1 MSAEDDLRKV
11 LSQLTDSE
19 EPEAIPFMPDR
30 AGGNAI
36 LEGLP
41 AATMV
46 RDMEDGR
53 ILWLNGACAALLG
66 VEAEASVGKTTG
78 SMGVDIILNRGDPHL
93 MIPGDPRQAT
103 VIDTAGAKVSCLV
116 FRRRM
121 ELGYRKVELDLI
133 VESQKLGDERS
144 GSGVRKRL
152 LDRAMAS
159 SGSGYIIAELLQVP
173 PSEGGEGEDDLLVL
187 DWGGSMPDTVTED
200 LGRGVSIASSIPVLS
215 DAGLVAAASRA
226 ESERTSQVVD
236 IPGAGR
242 AEVTLDP
249 PATAV
254 IFLRGGDRGEA
265 GDNIIVAGTG
275 MSAEE
280 PEAAEE
286 EMEAEEEQGPDEEVH
301 SNLHRSSRRPAVMY
315 LGFDDETLES
325 GEKMLDLLGFDP
337 VPVHGSE
344 ADADQI
350 RSLAGSVQSIV
361 ADITSRQTERACEL
375 LSGVASEGVPIIVIA
390 DEKILF
396 ELKGRGLTPEGWV
409 SRPCGINDL
418 AMAMSS
424 L

>member
-1 MSAEDDLRKV
+1 MSAEDDLREA
-11 LSQLTDSE
+11 LSRLTDSE

-41 AATMV
+41 AAAMV

-53 ILWLNGACAALLG
+53 LLWMNGACAALLG
-66 VEAEASVGKTTG
+66 VDAGSSVGKTTG
-78 SMGVDIILNRGDPHL
+78 AIGVDIILDRGDPHL

-133 VESQKLGDERS
+133 VESQKLGEERS
-144 GSGVRKRL
+144 GSGVKKRL

-159 SGSGYIIAELLQVP
+159 SGAGYIIAELLQVP

-187 DWGGSMPDTVTED
+187 DWGGSIPETITDD
-200 LGRGVSIASSIPVLS
+200 LGRGVSIASSVPVLS
-215 DAGLVAAASRA
+215 DAGLVSAASRA
-226 ESERTSQVVD
+226 ESEREAQVVD

-254 IFLRGGDRGEA
+254 IFLRGGERGEA
-265 GDNIIVAGTG
+265 AENIIVAGTG
-275 MSAEE
+275 SAPEE
-280 PEAAEE
+280 PGEE
-286 EMEAEEEQGPDEEVH
+286 EEPVEELEEEAREEVH
-301 SNLHRSSRRPAVMY
+301 SNLHRSSARPAVMY
-315 LGFDDETLES
+315 LGFDEETLES
-325 GEKMLDLLGFDP
+325 GEKMLDLLGFAP

-344 ADADQI
+344 ADVDQI
-350 RSLAGSVQSIV
+350 RSLSGSVQTIV
-361 ADITSRQTERACEL
+361 ADVTPRQTERAFEL
-375 LSGVASEGVPIIVIA
+375 LSGVEGEGVAILVIA
-390 DEKILF
+390 EEKIVF
-396 ELKGRGLTPEGWV
+396 ELKGRGLKPGGWV
-409 SRPCGINDL
+409 DRPCGINDL
-418 AMAMSS
+418 AMAISD